1 LRFNDHSGINR
12 ALIPGTI
19 YAYRWWVVNQITL
32 TMHALNGELWSSET
46 TARCVRY
53 THAFDM
59 TSPPFGSKHN
69 APDPSCTCGIY
80 ARYLP
85 TDLDGI
91 VESRYNTT
99 FVPGVVEIKGN
110 VELGTLGLRAEK
122 AKILAFSDNGH
133 PSQQFHCSET
143 AEKYN
148 VELYHDFKLLV
159 KDYPPSDLGGL
170 IFGDDAEGRRQY
182 AMELDDVYAWINEPK
197 QQQPDY
203 FYAREQHTS
212 IQRHIEEL
220 ATLTVTKPEDIKK
233 MLKDFG
239 M

>member
-1 LRFNDHSGINR
+1 LRSDHSGINR

-19 YAYRWWVVNQITL
+19 YAYRWWVVNPITL

-46 TARCVRY
+46 TAQCIKY
-53 THAFDM
+53 TYAFDIAW
-59 TSPPFGSKHN
+59 PGSGGGRHN
-69 APDPSCTCGIY
+69 APDPGCTCGIY

-133 PSQQFHCSET
+133 PSQQYCCSEI
-143 AEKYN
+143 AEKYH

-159 KDYPPSDLGGL
+159 KDYPPSDLGDL
-170 IFGDDAEGRRQY
+170 IFGDDHSNRQSY
-182 AMELDDVYAWINEPK
+182 NRAFHEAMDWINKSNPRSE
-197 QQQPDY
+197 Y
-203 FYAREQHTS
+203 FYGREQRILS
-212 IQRHIEEL
+212 EQIKEL

-233 MLKDFG
+233 MLIDFG